1 MGTRV
6 WLGVTCTMAV
16 ESAISATQAEYEER
30 RRKFLRQ
37 SFVYG
42 AVSLPTDALCAI
54 GAFLLAGELLG
65 DSAPRWILGA
75 VLMTILTIPTTGLIA
90 LHALKQGKMLDAL
103 SERRE
108 AELRA
113 AVERADLESSRRER
127 QGQHQDFE
135 ARLLNALE
143 MAENEAEVL
152 DVVRDAFAVTLSNS
166 PDELLLADN
175 SHAHLVPVA
184 TVERDGHTPGGAV
197 ESPST
202 CPAARRAQLQ
212 RFPDSDALDACPKLR
227 NRPNGSCGAVCVPVS
242 IMGRTVGVIHATGA
256 VGWTV
261 DDDDTDD
268 LQTLAKQAGARLGLL
283 RIMAE
288 TQLQAETDGLTGLAN
303 RRTMENEIHSLRR
316 RRTSFALAMI
326 DLDRFKEL
334 NDSLGHET
342 GDRAL
347 RFFAHTLREAV
358 RSQDLV
364 CRYGGEEFA
373 VVFPGATASEAAL
386 ILERVRD
393 ALRAGHQLA
402 GMPPVTA
409 SFGVVEALDDEP
421 VDEVLR
427 RADAMLF
434 EAKHAGR
441 DRVAVAEPRPDFS
454 LEPVARLRG

>member
-1 MGTRV
+1 M
-6 WLGVTCTMAV
+6 V
-16 ESAISATQAEYEER
+16 ESMISATQAEYEER
-30 RRKFLRQ
+30 RKRFLRQ
-37 SFVYG
+37 SFVYAG
-42 AVSLPTDALCAI
+42 VSLVTDALCAVL
-54 GAFLLAGELLG
+54 AFMLAGEVFG
-65 DSAPRWILGA
+65 DSPIRWIVGA
-75 VLMTILTIPTTGLIA
+75 LVMTLMTIPVTGFIA
-90 LHALKQGKMLDAL
+90 VHALQQEKVLDAL
-103 SERRE
+103 TARRE
-108 AELRA
+108 ADLRD
-113 AVERADLESSRRER
+113 AVERADLESARRQR

-143 MAENEAEVL
+143 MAENETEVL
-152 DVVRDAFAVTLSNS
+152 GVVRDAFAVTLAET
-166 PDELLLADN
+166 PVELLLADN

-184 TVERDGHTPGGAV
+184 TIEHDGHTPGCQV
-197 ESPST
+197 ESPNQ
-202 CPAARRAQLQ
+202 CPAARRAQMQ

-227 NRPNGSCGAVCVPVS
+227 NRLNGSCGAVCVPVS
-242 IMGRTVGVIHATGA
+242 IMGRTVGVIHATGE

-261 DDDDTDD
+261 DDDDTGD

-303 RRTMENEIHSLRR
+303 RRTMENQIHALRR
-316 RRTSFALAMI
+316 RREPFALAMI
-326 DLDRFKEL
+326 DLDHFKEL

-347 RFFAHTLREAV
+347 RFFAHTLRDSV

-364 CRYGGEEFA
+364 CRHGGEEFV

-393 ALRAGHQLA
+393 ALQASHQLA

-409 SFGVVEALDDEP
+409 SFGVVDSEDDELL
-421 VDEVLR
+421 DELFR

-441 DRVAVAEPRPDFS
+441 DRVVVAGAPREPELGSLADPDVGVFS
-454 LEPVARLRG
+454 LEPVELRG

>member
-1 MGTRV
+1 
-6 WLGVTCTMAV
+6 MAV
-16 ESAISATQAEYEER
+16 ENAISATQAEYEAR
-30 RRKFLRQ
+30 RARFLRQ
-37 SFVYG
+37 SFVYAG
-42 AVSLPTDALCAI
+42 VSLVTDAVCAV
-54 GAFLLAGELLG
+54 GAFMLAEALLG
-65 DSAPRWILGA
+65 DSPAHWVLGA
-75 VLMTILTIPTTGLIA
+75 VIMTLLTLPVTGLIA
-90 LHALKQGKMLDAL
+90 VHALQQEKVLDAL
-103 SERRE
+103 TERRE
-108 AELRA
+108 AQLRA

-152 DVVRDAFAVTLSNS
+152 AVVSNAFAVTLPES
-166 PDELLLADN
+166 PVELLLADN

-184 TVERDGHTPGGAV
+184 TVEHDGHTPGCGV
-197 ESPST
+197 ESPSQ
-202 CPAARRAQLQ
+202 CPAARRAQIQ

-227 NRPNGSCGAVCVPVS
+227 NRPSGACGAVCVPVS
-242 IMGRTVGVIHATGA
+242 IMGRTVGVIHATGT

-303 RRTMENEIHSLRR
+303 RRTMENELHALRR
-316 RRTSFALAMI
+316 RRARFALAMI
-326 DLDRFKEL
+326 DLDHFKEL

-347 RFFAHTLREAV
+347 RFFAHTLRDAV
-358 RSQDLV
+358 RSHDVV

-373 VVFPGATASEAAL
+373 VVFPGATAADAAL

-409 SFGVVEALDDEP
+409 SFGVVEARDDEP
-421 VDEVLR
+421 VDEVFR

-441 DRVAVAEPRPDFS
+441 DRVLFADHPIDRSLETVAE
-454 LEPVARLRG
+454 LRR